1 VSLLYNKEKA
11 SNAFLDKNVN
21 ILVHFFVYGFRLTI
35 AVFMEGDLPNSF
47 SAYNLLES
55 RRSYFTKPYYCDVPR
70 NIQLPLWSDHDI
82 AGLHRII
89 SIFNQRKIGRC
100 IVGHHKENVRG
111 LPTKYNVYL
120 LVQLSSNR
128 S

>member
-1 VSLLYNKEKA
+1 MSLLYNKEKA
-11 SNAFLDKNVN
+11 SNAFFDKNVN
-21 ILVHFFVYGFRLTI
+21 ILVHFCVYGFRLTF

-70 NIQLPLWSDHDI
+70 NILLPLWSDHDI

-89 SIFNQRKIGRC
+89 SIFNKRKIGRC

-111 LPTKYNVYL
+111 LPTK
-120 LVQLSSNR
+120 
-128 S
+128 